1 MVSYFFEK
9 ISKNHLQKNKNCIQ
23 YIKQKMSKNKRRCKK
38 ERKYINE
45 NTNVDM
51 GISTKGSWRDS

>member
-23 YIKQKMSKNKRRCKK
+23 YKKRKKCQKTKEDVKRK
-38 ERKYINE
+38 EVYQ
-45 NTNVDM
+45 
-51 GISTKGSWRDS
+51 

>member
-1 MVSYFFEK
+1 M
-9 ISKNHLQKNKNCIQ
+9 IILTNCIQ

>member
-1 MVSYFFEK
+1 MIILTKEK
-9 ISKNHLQKNKNCIQ
+9 V
-23 YIKQKMSKNKRRCKK
+23 KK
-38 ERKYINE
+38 KIKYIHE

>member
-1 MVSYFFEK
+1 MIILTKENV
-9 ISKNHLQKNKNCIQ
+9 
-23 YIKQKMSKNKRRCKK
+23 KR

-51 GISTKGSWRDS
+51 GISTKDSRWNS

>member
-1 MVSYFFEK
+1 MIILTKENV
-9 ISKNHLQKNKNCIQ
+9 
-23 YIKQKMSKNKRRCKK
+23 KK